1 MFKAVFYKNLEN
13 IGEGLK
19 NFSLLPIENGYYG
32 LFRKYIFPNPT
43 GIYPELGTENYLC
56 KLDENFTLQT
66 KTLMKDISNRTIYR
80 NYTTG
85 IEDARFINHNYMSAT
100 TLDSN
105 DKWQSEISLIKVDL
119 ENNNFL
125 SVTPLRLPNSFCR
138 GEKNWVFIKQI
149 DNKMIFLYDT
159 NPLNLVQSDMSTG
172 NTQIIKQEYI
182 PVLQNMI
189 LHNGSLIQ
197 LDNGNYLVNVRK
209 MLNRNGGTAYDYS
222 LFLLF
227 DENFN
232 FLKMSKPFYFKETI
246 GLKWDGNYEYC
257 PCMFIKNNDLYCC
270 VTENE
275 QKLIIYKYNL
285 ESIF

>member
-1 MFKAVFYKNLEN
+1 M
-13 IGEGLK
+13 
-19 NFSLLPIENGYYG
+19 
-32 LFRKYIFPNPT
+32 
-43 GIYPELGTENYLC
+43 
-56 KLDENFTLQT
+56 
-66 KTLMKDISNRTIYR
+66 
-80 NYTTG
+80 
-85 IEDARFINHNYMSAT
+85 
-100 TLDSN
+100 
-105 DKWQSEISLIKVDL
+105 IK
-119 ENNNFL
+119 
-125 SVTPLRLPNSFCR
+125 
-138 GEKNWVFIKQI
+138 
-149 DNKMIFLYDT
+149 
-159 NPLNLVQSDMSTG
+159 

-189 LHNGSLIQ
+189 VHNGSLIQ